1 MACWSTRGQFVLVD
15 RRRLGVDNVA
25 IEQRTRHTLAAALDG
40 ALRTTAL
47 TLRVRVTTT
56 QK

>member
-1 MACWSTRGQFVLVD
+1 MPCLSTRGQFVLVD
-15 RRRLGVDNVA
+15 RRRLGIDNDA
-25 IEQRTRHTLAAALDG
+25 IEQRTRHTLAAALDR

-56 QK
+56 RK